1 MNSKNSSESRN
12 VSPGQAFFE
21 KMCNPQIL
29 RENLKKAI
37 EKSWAA
43 GVPIIRQDKKGIYEL
58 YADGSKKYVRLF
70 SWDPIRDMPRI

>member
-1 MNSKNSSESRN
+1 MRFIS
-12 VSPGQAFFE
+12 
-21 KMCNPQIL
+21 NPQIL

-58 YADGSKKYVRLF
+58 YADGTKKYVRLF
-70 SWDPIRDMPRI
+70 S